1 MALIRNSIL
10 AAVLASLTAP
20 AVAGEVNIG
29 AKFLGPLKAG
39 QFEFGHRK
47 ALTYYQADQNVCKV
61 TVILAETYDESKD
74 QTDTSIRFKT
84 PVPAGTSTR
93 VETGECPALALW
105 CSPTAATLFVQTVE
119 RVAYVAP
126 AQ

>member
-29 AKFLGPLKAG
+29 AKVLGPLKAG

-47 ALTYYQADQNVCKV
+47 ALTYYQADQ
-61 TVILAETYDESKD
+61 
-74 QTDTSIRFKT
+74 
-84 PVPAGTSTR
+84 
-93 VETGECPALALW
+93 
-105 CSPTAATLFVQTVE
+105 E
-119 RVAYVAP
+119 RVQSHCNP
-126 AQ
+126 C